1 MEDELYGTSGC
12 LVKKLPGIALS
23 PRARSKGADR
33 AKLIKLVVRLH
44 TLIRHKLTVRKSQFY
59 LDIREKFLTIK
70 TKSGNCFHR
79 HFY

>member
-1 MEDELYGTSGC
+1 MEDEFYGTLGC

-23 PRARSKGADR
+23 LFARSKGADH

-44 TLIRHKLTVRKSQFY
+44 TLIKHNLTVGKSQFY

-70 TKSGNCFHR
+70 T
-79 HFY
+79 